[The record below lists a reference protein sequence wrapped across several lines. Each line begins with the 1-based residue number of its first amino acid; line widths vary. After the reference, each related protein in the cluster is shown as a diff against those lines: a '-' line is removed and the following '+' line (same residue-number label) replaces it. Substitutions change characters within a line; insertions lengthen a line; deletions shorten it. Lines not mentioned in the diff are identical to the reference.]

1 MAPRIARGQ
10 YNLSQC
16 LLLLVALFALL
27 PSPAAAQARD
37 WAVTYDGGGPDWLG
51 CTYCSH
57 PWQGSVPE
65 PVRSARA
72 VTADTAGNSWIT
84 GGTFNGTNYDVV
96 TVKYDA
102 QGVRQWAVVYDGGEE
117 DAAAAVAV
125 DAAGNVYVGGLTY
138 RQIWEYDAIQPH
150 ALLLKYDASGTLL
163 WERVYRSGVQSQ
175 GLALAVDAAGNS
187 YLGVQNYG
195 DDDLVWAELR
205 KISPA
210 GAYLGSDYHSFGFDY
225 NEMGPRA
232 VTLDAAGNAYLAG
245 WLYKPFEPDQMD
257 YFVLKFGG
265 WAARYDSG
273 AQDDAYDLA
282 VDGAGRVFVT
292 GNRGTAAFSSAGAP
306 LWSAPF
312 SGTPYAVVARDGG
325 VWVTGTDAQNF
336 RTARYDAAT
345 GAASWSVTS
354 GGPAA
359 DTAYA
364 LRSMG
369 GVVYVAGTSSNGTNN
384 DVLTVGLD
392 AATGAEVW
400 QDRYDQ
406 SGNERAPAMAAAGN
420 GFWVAGTTDTADG
433 DLLNIRYELAEAG
446 PAVSALTLSP
456 ATFPGGCQ
464 SSSGRVTL
472 SAPAPAGGTVVALA
486 STNPVAVIPASITVP
501 AGQTRATFPI
511 TAPAVSSLQTGTVTA
526 TAGGQSRSATLR
538 VRPIGVLSLV
548 LGPNPVTGPNRVDGS
563 VLLECAAAPGPITVQ
578 LTSSNQ
584 TVAWPNVSSIVI
596 PAGAATG
603 RFTVSTA
610 DVDVTRYVTIKAA
623 TGGTSKTVSLEVR

>member
-1 MAPRIARGQ
+1 MAPRIARGR
-10 YNLSQC
+10 YNLSLC

-37 WAVTYDGGGPDWLG
+37 WAVTYDSGGPDWLG

-57 PWQGSVPE
+57 PWLGLVPE

-84 GGTFNGTNYDVV
+84 GGAFNGTNYDVV

-102 QGVRQWAVVYDGGEE
+102 QGVRQWAVLYDGGDE

-138 RQIWEYDAIQPH
+138 RMTPWFGLQPH
-150 ALLLKYDASGTLL
+150 ALLLKYAPSGTLL

-175 GLALAVDAAGNS
+175 GHALAVDAAGNS
-187 YLGVQNYG
+187 YLGVQNYSE

-210 GAYLGSDYHSFGFDY
+210 GAFLGSDAHSFGFDY
-225 NEMGPRA
+225 NETGPRA
-232 VTLDAAGNAYLAG
+232 VTLDAAGNAYMAG

-273 AQDDAYDLA
+273 GQDDPYDVA

-292 GNRGTAAFSSAGAP
+292 GNRGTAAFSSTGAA
-306 LWSAPF
+306 LWSSPF

-364 LRSMG
+364 LRSVG
-369 GVVYVAGTSSNGTNN
+369 GVIYVAGTSSNGTNN

-400 QDRYDQ
+400 QDREDRG
-406 SGNERAPAMAAAGN
+406 GNERSFAMAAAGN
-420 GFWVAGTTDTADG
+420 GFWVAGVADG
-433 DLLNIRYELAEAG
+433 DLLNIRYELAETG

-472 SAPAPAGGTVVALA
+472 SAPAPAGGTVVTLA
-486 STNPVAVIPASITVP
+486 STNPVAVIPASVTVP
-501 AGQTRATFPI
+501 AGQTRASFPI

-526 TAGGQSRSATLR
+526 TAGGQSRSATLK

-548 LGPNPVTGPNRVDGS
+548 LAPNPVTGPARVEGS
-563 VLLECAAAPGPITVQ
+563 ILLECAAAPGPITVQ
-578 LTSSNQ
+578 LTSSDR

-596 PAGAATG
+596 PAGATTG
-603 RFTVSTA
+603 RFTVSTS
-610 DVDVTRYVTIKAA
+610 DVNATRWVDIKAA
-623 TGGTSKTVSLEVR
+623 AGGISKAVRLEVR

>member
-1 MAPRIARGQ
+1 MAPRVSRGLF
-10 YNLSQC
+10 NLSQC
-16 LLLLVALFALL
+16 LLLLVLLPALL

-37 WAVTYDGGGPDWLG
+37 WAVTYDSGGPDWLG

-57 PWQGSVPE
+57 PWLGGVPE

-84 GGTFNGTNYDVV
+84 GGAFNGTNYDVV

-102 QGVRQWAVVYDGGEE
+102 QGVRQWAVPYDGGEE

-138 RQIWEYDAIQPH
+138 RMTPWFGLQPH
-150 ALLLKYDASGTLL
+150 ALLLKYDPSGTLL

-175 GLALAVDAAGNS
+175 VHALAVDAAGNS

-210 GAYLGSDYHSFGFDY
+210 GAYLGSDARSFGFDY
-225 NEMGPRA
+225 NETGPRA

-245 WLYKPFEPDQMD
+245 WLYKPSEPDQRD
-257 YFVLKFGG
+257 YFVFKFGG

-273 AQDDAYDLA
+273 AQDDPYDLA

-312 SGTPYAVVARDGG
+312 SGTPHAVVARDGG

-359 DTAYA
+359 DAAYA
-364 LRSMG
+364 LRSLG
-369 GVVYVAGTSSNGTNN
+369 GVVYVAGTSSNGTND

-406 SGNERAPAMAAAGN
+406 SGHERAPAMAAAGN
-420 GFWVAGTTDTADG
+420 GFWVAGTADTADG

-464 SSSGRVTL
+464 SSTGRVTL
-472 SAPAPAGGTVVALA
+472 SSPAPAGGTVVTLA
-486 STNPVAVIPASITVP
+486 STNPVAVIPASVTVP
-501 AGQTRATFPI
+501 AGQIRASFPI
-511 TAPAVSSLQTGTVTA
+511 TAPAVSSLQTGTVSA
-526 TAGGQSRSATLR
+526 TAGGQSRSATLK

-548 LGPNPVTGPNRVDGS
+548 LSPNPVTGPGQVNGS
-563 VLLECAAAPGPITVQ
+563 VLLECAAAPGPLTVQ
-578 LTSSNQ
+578 LTSSDG
-584 TVAWPNVSSIVI
+584 TAAWPDVPSIVI

-610 DVDVTRYVTIKAA
+610 DVGATRYVNIKAA
-623 TGGTSKTVSLEVR
+623 AGGVSKTVRLEVR

>member
-1 MAPRIARGQ
+1 MAPRVSRGRF
-10 YNLSQC
+10 NLSLC
-16 LLLLVALFALL
+16 LLLLVLLPALL
-27 PSPAAAQARD
+27 PSPAAAQGRD
-37 WAVTYDGGGPDWLG
+37 WAVTYDSGDPDWLG
-51 CTYCSH
+51 CTHCSH
-57 PWQGSVPE
+57 PWLGGVPAQ
-65 PVRSARA
+65 VRSARA
-72 VTADTAGNSWIT
+72 VTADTAGNSWVT

-102 QGVRQWAVVYDGGEE
+102 QGVRQWAVLYDGGED

-138 RQIWEYDAIQPH
+138 RWIWEYDALQPH

-163 WERVYRSGVQSQ
+163 WERVYRDGVQSQ
-175 GLALAVDAAGNS
+175 GHALAVDAAGNA
-187 YLGVQNYG
+187 YFGVQNYG

-210 GAYLGSDYHSFGFDY
+210 GAYLGSDAHSFGFDY
-225 NEMGPRA
+225 QESGPRA
-232 VTLDAAGNAYLAG
+232 VTLDAAGNAYMAG
-245 WLYKPFEPDQMD
+245 WLYKPSEPDQMD

-265 WAARYDSG
+265 WGARYDSG
-273 AQDDAYDLA
+273 ALDDAYDLA

-292 GNRGTAAFSSAGAP
+292 GNHGTAAFSPTGAP
-306 LWSAPF
+306 LWSASF
-312 SGTPYAVVARDGG
+312 SGEPYAVVARDGG

-354 GGPAA
+354 GGPAS

-364 LRSMG
+364 LRSVG
-369 GVVYVAGTSSNGTNN
+369 SVIYVAGTSWNGANN

-406 SGNERAPAMAAAGN
+406 SGNERAVTMAAAGN
-420 GFWVAGTTDTADG
+420 GFWVAGTADD

-464 SSSGRVTL
+464 SSTGRVTL
-472 SAPAPAGGTVVALA
+472 SSPAPAGGTVVTLS
-486 STNPVAVIPASITVP
+486 STNPVAVIPGSVIVP
-501 AGQTRATFPI
+501 AGQTRASFPI
-511 TAPAVSSLQTGTVTA
+511 TAPAVSSVQTGTVTA
-526 TAGGQSRSATLR
+526 TAGGQSRSATLK

-548 LGPNPVTGPNRVDGS
+548 LSPNPVTGPNRVDGS
-563 VLLECAAAPGPITVQ
+563 VLLECAAAPGPVTVQ
-578 LTSSNQ
+578 LTSSDR
-584 TVAWPNVSSIVI
+584 TVAWPNASSIVI

-610 DVDVTRYVTIKAA
+610 DVDVTRYVNIKATA
-623 TGGTSKTVSLEVR
+623 GGVSRTVTLEVR

>member
-1 MAPRIARGQ
+1 MAPK
-10 YNLSQC
+10 LSC
-16 LLLLVALFALL
+16 LLLPALLALFSSLL
-27 PSPAAAQARD
+27 PSPAAAQVRN
-37 WAVTYDGGGPDWLG
+37 WAVSYDSGGPDWLG

-57 PWQGSVPE
+57 PWLGSVPE

-84 GGTFNGTNYDVV
+84 GGTSNGTNYDVV

-175 GLALAVDAAGNS
+175 GQALAVDAAGNS
-187 YLGVQNYG
+187 YLGVQNYS

-210 GAYLGSDYHSFGFDY
+210 GDLLGSDTHSFGFDY
-225 NEMGPRA
+225 NETGPRA

-245 WLYKPFEPDQMD
+245 WLYKPHEPDQMD

-312 SGTPYAVVARDGG
+312 SGTPHAVEAGDGG

-359 DTAYA
+359 DAAYA
-364 LRSMG
+364 LRSVG
-369 GVVYVAGTSSNGTNN
+369 GVVYVAGTSSNGTDS

-420 GFWVAGTTDTADG
+420 GFWVAGTADTADG
-433 DLLNIRYELAEAG
+433 DLLNLRYELAEAG
-446 PAVSALTLSP
+446 PAASALTLSP

-486 STNPVAVIPASITVP
+486 STNPVAAIPASVTVP
-501 AGQTRATFPI
+501 AGQTRATFPV
-511 TAPAVSSLQTGTVTA
+511 TAPAVSSTQTGTVTA
-526 TAGGQSRSATLR
+526 TAGGQSHSATLK

-548 LGPNPVTGPNRVDGS
+548 LGPNPVTGPGRADGS
-563 VLLECAAAPGPITVQ
+563 VLLECAAAPGPVTMQ

-584 TVAWPNVSSIVI
+584 AVAWPDVPSIVI

-610 DVDVTRYVTIKAA
+610 DVDATRYVSIKAVA
-623 TGGTSKTVSLEVR
+623 GGVSRTVALEVR

>member
-1 MAPRIARGQ
+1 V
-10 YNLSQC
+10 S
-16 LLLLVALFALL
+16 
-27 PSPAAAQARD
+27 D
-37 WAVTYDGGGPDWLG
+37 WAVTYDSGGPDWLG
-51 CTYCSH
+51 CTHCSH
-57 PWQGSVPE
+57 PWLGLVPE

-84 GGTFNGTNYDVV
+84 GGTSNGTNYDIL

-102 QGVRQWAVVYDGGEE
+102 QGVRQWAVLYDGGED

-138 RQIWEYDAIQPH
+138 RQVWEYDAIQPH
-150 ALLLKYDASGTLL
+150 ALLLKYAPSGTLL

-187 YLGVQNYG
+187 YFGVQNYG

-210 GAYLGSDYHSFGFDY
+210 GALLGSDTHSFGFDY
-225 NEMGPRA
+225 NETGPRA
-232 VTLDAAGNAYLAG
+232 VALDAAGNAYLAG
-245 WLYKPFEPDQMD
+245 WLYKPHEPDQQD

-292 GNRGTAAFSSAGAP
+292 GNRGTVAFSSAGAP

-312 SGTPYAVVARDGG
+312 SGTPHAVAARDGG

-359 DTAYA
+359 DAAYA

-406 SGNERAPAMAAAGN
+406 SGNERATAMAAAGN
-420 GFWVAGTTDTADG
+420 GFWVAGTADG

-464 SSSGRVTL
+464 GSTGRVTL

-486 STNPVAVIPASITVP
+486 STNPVAVIPATMTVP
-501 AGQTRATFPI
+501 AGKTSASFPI
-511 TAPAVSSLQTGTVTA
+511 TAPAVSSPQVGTVTA
-526 TAGGQSRSATLR
+526 TSGGQSRSATLK
-538 VRPIGVLSLV
+538 VRPIGVLSL
-548 LGPNPVTGPNRVDGS
+548 LLSPNPATGPGRVDGS
-563 VLLECAAAPGPITVQ
+563 VLLECAAAPGPVTVQ
-578 LTSSNQ
+578 LTSSDP
-584 TVAWPNVSSIVI
+584 TAARPDAPSIVI
-596 PAGAATG
+596 PAGATTG
-603 RFTVSTA
+603 RFTVSTS
-610 DVDVTRYVTIKAA
+610 DVDATRWVNVKAA
-623 TGGTSKTVSLEVR
+623 AGGVSKTVRLEVR